1 LFVVDGLVTGELF
14 DMPAGSVGFAFG
26 IQYRSETLGYDYDEF
41 TNLGNRTFV
50 GQANDF
56 LNTRDVYAFFT
67 ELAIP
72 LTSDIDLQVAVRYE
86 DYGGSVGD
94 TIDPKIAAIWRIDNN
109 FVLRGSF
116 GTSFRAPSVF
126 QLFGNQTNLVSVDD
140 KRPGA
145 GAPFISILS
154 QGNLDLKP
162 EESTNWNVGFTA
174 SFDAGFRA
182 SFDYWRIEFKDVIVQ
197 ENPQDLADRALIGG
211 EVALI
216 GTQVFLDPNTG
227 ALQRIIANYINAAF
241 IDASGIDVSFLQT
254 WDTQNGT
261 WSIGGEAT
269 YILTYNLPGSNG
281 VKIKAVDRRND
292 QIFAEPVPDFR
303 ANLNFNWAKGRHAF
317 WVFLR
322 YIGSFLDDENST
334 FGALPDG
341 TRDFNNV
348 VEAVKVK
355 SHTTIDVQYSV
366 DLSELAPWSG
376 TRLTIGAIN
385 LFNERPPFVFTDGSY
400 ETRTHDPRGRTAYV
414 RLNATF

>member
-1 LFVVDGLVTGELF
+1 MFVVDGLVTGELF

-41 TNLGNRTFV
+41 TNLGDRTFV

-174 SFDAGFRA
+174 SFDASFRA

-241 IDASGIDVSFLQT
+241 IDASGIDVSFL
-254 WDTQNGT
+254 
-261 WSIGGEAT
+261 
-269 YILTYNLPGSNG
+269 
-281 VKIKAVDRRND
+281 
-292 QIFAEPVPDFR
+292 
-303 ANLNFNWAKGRHAF
+303 
-317 WVFLR
+317 
-322 YIGSFLDDENST
+322 
-334 FGALPDG
+334 
-341 TRDFNNV
+341 
-348 VEAVKVK
+348 
-355 SHTTIDVQYSV
+355 
-366 DLSELAPWSG
+366 
-376 TRLTIGAIN
+376 
-385 LFNERPPFVFTDGSY
+385 
-400 ETRTHDPRGRTAYV
+400 
-414 RLNATF
+414 